1 MEHCIA
7 NTVTVAEDDCS
18 FTIGLADHPVDP
30 KRYLILQRSKKASE
44 DDSGAGRHVY
54 FELDDPANGTYG
66 ELRDV
71 SLSRTRLDLTLA
83 STVENL
89 PDVIRTIV
97 MQLDLTFAEWT
108 SLRDGLIHGFSASV

>member
-30 KRYLILQRSKKASE
+30 KRYLILQRRKTAEDSE
-44 DDSGAGRHVY
+44 SLY
-54 FELDDPANGTYG
+54 FELDDPSNGSYG

-71 SLSRTRLDLTLA
+71 SLSRTRLGLTVA
-83 STVENL
+83 STVGNL
-89 PDVIRTIV
+89 PDVISTIV
-97 MQLDLTFAEWT
+97 LRLDLAFADWT
-108 SLRDGLIHGFSASV
+108 SLREGLIHGLSVSVSGEF